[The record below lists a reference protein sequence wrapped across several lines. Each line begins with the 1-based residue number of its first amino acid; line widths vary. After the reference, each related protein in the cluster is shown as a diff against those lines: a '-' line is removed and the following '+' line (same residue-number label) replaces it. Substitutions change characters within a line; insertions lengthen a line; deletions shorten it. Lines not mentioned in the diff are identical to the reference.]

1 MGRFELERL
10 NQLKS
15 KGTTPFTTVIETGTC
30 LGYSTQDLSQYFK
43 TVHTVEIQEPLYR
56 NAREKFAHNPNIH
69 CHNGDSV
76 SVLKNLAST
85 VKERAVFYL
94 DAHWSGDN
102 TVDWEASR
110 WKGYPVETG
119 CRGVDKAPENQNPL
133 HEELK
138 VIMENYTQEV
148 IVYIDDMDKFDTDG
162 KGMKDFGF
170 KGEDWSHL
178 TVNKMLDIVKGR
190 VIDVVRFNDQMI
202 VHLGAQ

>member
-1 MGRFELERL
+1 MGRFELDRL
-10 NQLKS
+10 NQLSS
-15 KGTTPFTTVIETGTC
+15 KGSIPFDTVIETGTC
-30 LGYSTQDLSQYFK
+30 LGYSTQDLTQYFK

-56 NAREKFAHNPNIH
+56 AAKEKFASNPNIH

-76 SVLKNLAST
+76 SVLKHLASI

-102 TVDWEASR
+102 SVDWNESR

-119 CRGVDKAPENQNPL
+119 CRGVDKRPENQNPL

-138 VIMENYTQEV
+138 VIMENYNQEV
-148 IVYIDDMDKFDTDG
+148 IVYIDDMDKFDADG

-178 TVNKMLDIVKGR
+178 TVKGMLDIVRGR
-190 VIDVVRFNDQMI
+190 LMNTVRFNDQLI
-202 VHLGAQ
+202 VHLKAL